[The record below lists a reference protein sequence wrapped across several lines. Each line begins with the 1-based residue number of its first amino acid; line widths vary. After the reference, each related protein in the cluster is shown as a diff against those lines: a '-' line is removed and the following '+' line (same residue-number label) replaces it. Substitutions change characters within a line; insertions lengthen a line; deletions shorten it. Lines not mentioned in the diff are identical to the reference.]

1 MVMVENVYSEHLM
14 HCGERTSIDGAV
26 ASTVVCVS
34 PMRREELPREHAGAA
49 ARLADPPGLDGTSM
63 CGSHVLASRTGKIQF
78 AAGKLFDLYGTMA
91 VHDLSRGVDPLVRPA
106 RENEDSSTANSFEVG
121 FRLRSACPYSPEIPI
136 ETPLEVDVGDA
147 HAPTARHVQGLTE
160 NADVVP
166 GETTGLE
173 ITDDLIGQARIFKQT
188 HCSFRQIAPPT
199 KVCVQPKLLRL
210 LIRIFSLHTGKHVAH
225 PTGVMI
231 LPSINLCS
239 PYGCSV
245 APIVAANKLA
255 GRSSCRAYS
264 HIRE

>member
-1 MVMVENVYSEHLM
+1 MVMVENGYSEHLM
-14 HCGERTSIDGAV
+14 HCGERTSIEGAV
-26 ASTVVCVS
+26 TSNVGCVS

-121 FRLRSACPYSPEIPI
+121 FRLRSACPYTPEIPV
-136 ETPLEVDVGDA
+136 ETHLKVDVWDA
-147 HAPTARHVQGLTE
+147 HNPTARHVQRLAE
-160 NADVVP
+160 NADVIA
-166 GETTGLE
+166 GETAGLK
-173 ITDDLIGQARIFKQT
+173 IADDLIGQARIFKQS
-188 HCSFRQIAPPT
+188 HCSFRQIAPPA

-210 LIRIFSLHTGKHVAH
+210 LIRVFSLRTGKHVAH

-231 LPSINLCS
+231 LSSINLCS

-245 APIVAANKLA
+245 GQIVAANKPA

-264 HIRE
+264 HTRE